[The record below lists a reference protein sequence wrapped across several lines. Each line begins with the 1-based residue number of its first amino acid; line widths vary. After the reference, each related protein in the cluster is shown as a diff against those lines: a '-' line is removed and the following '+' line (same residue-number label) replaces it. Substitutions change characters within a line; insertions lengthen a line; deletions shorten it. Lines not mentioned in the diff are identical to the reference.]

1 MGAINLLVATILT
14 GAGGAVA
21 AKLAAKRS
29 WRQPIETC
37 TADEDAVLQWLA
49 NDPAQWVRAYGV
61 LEEAAFSTKE
71 RRARWHEIEQTA
83 LRAAGPTLRETIT
96 RAQEARD
103 EKAMDGACTAM
114 REALGGE
121 ALTREDVESYLRA
134 GGNVVSAA
142 ASRAQNTERSPIEE
156 VANEHGASLV
166 RRMVP
171 ASGARVASGAV
182 AGALLGLA
190 GALAVSERF
199 EGGALAAALVGVI
212 ALGVGGVLVAL
223 IDLDTF
229 YLDTASFWAWAGTSW
244 AAIGGAAVLAGAR
257 DSLIVGVVASFG
269 VAAGF
274 EIVARVWGKLRGI
287 TQGAGDTWIVVCT
300 AGIPALIAS
309 TWKVSAWSVIAGSTC
324 AVGHWGYLAV
334 RRGATR
340 ETPIPFGPW
349 LVAGGGI
356 AMALWAVLG

>member
-1 MGAINLLVATILT
+1 MGAINLLVAAILT
-14 GAGGAVA
+14 GAGGAIA

-37 TADEDAVLQWLA
+37 ATDEDAVLQCLA

-71 RRARWHEIEQTA
+71 RRARWHELEQTA
-83 LRAAGPTLRETIT
+83 LEAAGATLREEIARAQEASDETAMDAACATLRET
-96 RAQEARD
+96 
-103 EKAMDGACTAM
+103 
-114 REALGGE
+114 LGGE
-121 ALTREDVESYLRA
+121 ALTREEVESYLRS
-134 GGNVVSAA
+134 GGNVISAA

-156 VANEHGASLV
+156 VDDGRGGTLV
-166 RRMVP
+166 RRFIP
-171 ASGARVASGAV
+171 ASGTRITGGAA
-182 AGALLGLA
+182 AGMLLGLA
-190 GALAVSERF
+190 GALAVNNRF
-199 EGGALAAALVGVI
+199 EGAALAVALAGII
-212 ALGVGGVLVAL
+212 ALGIGGVLVAL

-229 YLDTASFWAWAGTSW
+229 YLDTASFWVWAGTSW
-244 AAIGGAAVLAGAR
+244 AAVGSAVVLAGER
-257 DSLIVGVVASFG
+257 SSLIVGAGASFG
-269 VAAGF
+269 VAASF
-274 EIVARVWGKLRGI
+274 EIVARVWGRLRGI

-300 AGIPALIAS
+300 AGIPALVAS
-309 TWKVSAWSVIAGSTC
+309 TWQVAAWSVIAGSTC
-324 AVGHWGYLAV
+324 AVVHWAYLAV

>member
-14 GAGGAVA
+14 GAGGAMV

-37 TADEDAVLQWLA
+37 AAEEDAVLQWLA
-49 NDPAQWVRAYGV
+49 KDPAQWVRAYGV
-61 LEEAAFSTKE
+61 LGEEAFSTKE
-71 RRARWHEIEQTA
+71 RRARWHELEETA
-83 LRAAGPTLRETIT
+83 LAAAGPTLREGIA
-96 RAQEARD
+96 RAQEASD
-103 EKAMDGACTAM
+103 ETAMDTACETL
-114 REALGGE
+114 RETLGGE
-121 ALTREDVESYLRA
+121 ALTREDVESYLRS
-134 GGNVVSAA
+134 GGNVISAA

-156 VANEHGASLV
+156 VDDERGGALV
-166 RRMVP
+166 RRFIP
-171 ASGARVASGAV
+171 ASGTRITGAAA

-190 GALAVSERF
+190 GALAVGERF
-199 EGGALAAALVGVI
+199 EGVALAAALVGVV
-212 ALGVGGVLVAL
+212 ALGIGGVLVAL

-229 YLDTASFWAWAGTSW
+229 YLDTASFWVWAGTSW
-244 AAIGGAAVLAGAR
+244 AAMGSAVTLAGES
-257 DSLIVGVVASFG
+257 DSLIVGAGASFG
-269 VAAGF
+269 VAASF

-309 TWKVSAWSVIAGSTC
+309 TWQVAAWSVIAGSTC
-324 AVGHWGYLAV
+324 AVGHWAYLAV

-356 AMALWAVLG
+356 SMLLWAVLG